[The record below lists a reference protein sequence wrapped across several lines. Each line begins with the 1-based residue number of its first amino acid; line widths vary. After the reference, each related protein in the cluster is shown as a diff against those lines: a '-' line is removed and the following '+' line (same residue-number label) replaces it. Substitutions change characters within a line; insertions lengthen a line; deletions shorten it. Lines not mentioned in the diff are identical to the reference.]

1 MAKLRKSTTGNLVGS
16 QKSNNAFTPADLVTQ
31 THAAVRQAT
40 KISAATDLKR
50 LSSNNVSTVKGI
62 QFGSPSN
69 AGVKSRSSSS
79 TNNEWTSLIKT
90 ASDGAASLIG
100 GNLLESGINSLISG
114 LTNLFD
120 GGGKSEVPL
129 VRFTLPDSQQQT
141 MFVTSGGLSASVN
154 PRGASQNA
162 PAQGPVYKQSE
173 IVQAVK
179 NALLTSSSL
188 NDVIAEI

>member
-1 MAKLRKSTTGNLVGS
+1 MAKLRKSTTGSLVGS
-16 QKSNNAFTPADLVTQ
+16 QKTSGAFTPADLVTQ
-31 THAAVRQAT
+31 THTAVQKAT
-40 KISAATDLKR
+40 KVSAVTDLKR
-50 LSSNNVSTVKGI
+50 LSNSSMPTVKGI

-79 TNNEWTSLIKT
+79 ASNEWTSLIKT
-90 ASDGAASLIG
+90 ATSGVTSLIG
-100 GNLLESGINSLISG
+100 GNFLESGINSLISG
-114 LTNLFD
+114 LTSLFD

-129 VRFTLPDSQQQT
+129 VRFALPDSQQQT

-154 PRGASQNA
+154 SREASQNT